1 MAPVPH
7 SLEKIGRNLVAADF
21 YMLVEKIAEDVV
33 EDVFGIINDHWP
45 LPPLF
50 NKLLIYGTIRG

>member
-1 MAPVPH
+1 MAPVSH

-21 YMLVEKIAEDVV
+21 YTLVEKIAEDVV

-45 LPPLF
+45 LPPLL

>member
-21 YMLVEKIAEDVV
+21 YTLVEKIAEDVV

-45 LPPLF
+45 LPPPYSI
-50 NKLLIYGTIRG
+50 NS

>member
-21 YMLVEKIAEDVV
+21 YTLVEKVAEDVV
-33 EDVFGIINDHWP
+33 EDVFGIVNDHWP
-45 LPPLF
+45 LPPPYST
-50 NKLLIYGTIRG
+50 NS

>member
-33 EDVFGIINDHWP
+33 EDVFGIVNDHWP
-45 LPPLF
+45 LPPLL